1 MLPLCLRKGE
11 DVKQYS
17 EDVKMIKA
25 NLSHIRDLKRGCI
38 MKDEKNM
45 RNLALEAID
54 FESSEVYESNKEKCF
69 AIPHNC
75 YDEIKIVS
83 SNKKPICGKP

>member
-1 MLPLCLRKGE
+1 
-11 DVKQYS
+11 
-17 EDVKMIKA
+17 
-25 NLSHIRDLKRGCI
+25 

-45 RNLALEAID
+45 INLALEAID
-54 FESSEVYESNKEKCF
+54 FESSEVYESNKENCF

-83 SNKKPICGKP
+83 SNKKTYLWETMIKSGGRFNPGGSRRRTLSSKLDIIH